1 MGLHSSHSNAG
12 EVREGQGL
20 SGRERKNLIF
30 GGEISKFVS
39 GFCRLVSLNC
49 WIFFFGS
56 IRLVRGNKT
65 KNVFEKQGRNRVS
78 F

>member
-49 WIFFFGS
+49 WIFFLG
-56 IRLVRGNKT
+56 V
-65 KNVFEKQGRNRVS
+65 
-78 F
+78 